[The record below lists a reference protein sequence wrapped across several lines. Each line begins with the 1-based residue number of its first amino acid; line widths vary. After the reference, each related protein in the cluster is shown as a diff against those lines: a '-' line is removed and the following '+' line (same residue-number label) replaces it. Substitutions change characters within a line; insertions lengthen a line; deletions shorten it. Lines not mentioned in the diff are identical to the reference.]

1 MAADLS
7 NPVDVTE
14 ISKAHAVSN
23 TIDEK
28 NTSFEKEIGTA
39 HDIQEIQPS
48 KELSA
53 GDAEDAELNKS
64 YPTDEEFNTLRR
76 VPGSLR
82 WPAYT
87 VAFVELCERFSYYG
101 TTTVCE
107 YLPFV
112 IPCISTKRSQL
123 STSSSVRAQKIH
135 RPVRVSIE
143 LYLVPLDWDNKRL
156 PG

>member
-14 ISKAHAVSN
+14 ISKSHAISN
-23 TIDEK
+23 RISDEK
-28 NTSFEKEIGTA
+28 FPMEKGL
-39 HDIQEIQPS
+39 DIDHH

-53 GDAEDAELNKS
+53 GDADEASLNGA
-64 YPTDEEFNTLRR
+64 YPTDEEFRTLRR

-101 TTTVCE
+101 TTQVCTCFAC
-107 YLPFV
+107 Y
-112 IPCISTKRSQL
+112 
-123 STSSSVRAQKIH
+123 
-135 RPVRVSIE
+135 
-143 LYLVPLDWDNKRL
+143 
-156 PG
+156 